1 MRCSERSVRAPG
13 TKSAP
18 VVGVRN
24 HTSQYGLKEW
34 IREFFG
40 TRGLSGTCVLRLTP
54 SESREHLYHVQ
65 AEVREGVT
73 ERLWLLF
80 EMPVDLVKPGQPSRV
95 KESRYPDC
103 IEVMSPL
110 MAK

>member
-1 MRCSERSVRAPG
+1 MSRS
-13 TKSAP
+13 
-18 VVGVRN
+18 
-24 HTSQYGLKEW
+24 
-34 IREFFG
+34 
-40 TRGLSGTCVLRLTP
+40 
-54 SESREHLYHVQ
+54 
-65 AEVREGVT
+65 EVREGVT

-80 EMPVDLVKPGQPSRV
+80 EMPVDRVKPGQPSRV